1 MLPTPETLELD
12 EEDEPLRQP
21 ARNKVDNNITI
32 IEYFLIRF
40 LKYEIYLK
48 LYSRKIIEKYQNK
61 ILYIIEIQA

>member
-12 EEDEPLRQP
+12 EEDEPPRQP
-21 ARNKVDNNITI
+21 ARNKVDNNIAI
-32 IEYFLIRF
+32 IEYFLIRL

-48 LYSRKIIEKYQNK
+48 RYSRKIIEKYQNK

>member
-1 MLPTPETLELD
+1 MLPTPETLEL
-12 EEDEPLRQP
+12 EEDEPPRQP